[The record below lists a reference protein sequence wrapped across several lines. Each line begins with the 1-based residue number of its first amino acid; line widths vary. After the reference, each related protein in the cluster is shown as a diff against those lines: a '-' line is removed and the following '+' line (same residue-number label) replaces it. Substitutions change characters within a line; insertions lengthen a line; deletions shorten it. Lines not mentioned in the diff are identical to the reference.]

1 MRVPTVLVITHSGDP
16 APARVIDALERL
28 GARAVRLDTDRF
40 PAETQLTLEQAPGR
54 PSRFLFRDGG
64 ETVELSSV
72 DAVWYRRF
80 YRAKLDPGLDPAH
93 RDYAQAETRTLL
105 SALFATLRQARWVDP
120 IERVHR
126 AHHKL
131 LQLEVAQRAGFLVPD
146 TLSTNDP
153 VAARRFFDAHP
164 AIVTKMLNAISFQD
178 DGTEQM
184 VFTSV
189 VTEAHLSAL
198 DGLRHCPAVFQEKIE
213 KDVELRVAVV
223 GRRLFVASVTA
234 EPGSAGAVDWRQ
246 DPKLAYRFR
255 PDRLPAEVEACV
267 HRVMDEF
274 GLSYGSF
281 DIIRRPDGAHVF
293 LEVNSAG
300 EWMWLAEMVG
310 LPIAEALAELLVE
323 RPG

>member
-16 APARVIDALERL
+16 APARVIDALEGR
-28 GARAVRLDTDRF
+28 GARAVRFDTDRF
-40 PAETQLTLEQAPGR
+40 PAETQLILEQGPGA
-54 PSRFLFRDGG
+54 PSRLLFRDGG
-64 ETVELSSV
+64 LELELGSV

-80 YRAKLDPGLDPAH
+80 YRARLDPELDPAH

-105 SALFATLRQARWVDP
+105 TALFATLAQARWVDR

-131 LQLEVAQRAGFLVPD
+131 LQLEVAKRAGFLVPR
-146 TLSTNDP
+146 TLCTNDP
-153 VAARRFFDAHP
+153 AAARRFFDAHP

-189 VTEAHLSAL
+189 VTEAHLQAL
-198 DGLRHCPAVFQEKIE
+198 DGLRHCPAVFQERVE

-246 DPKLAYRFR
+246 DPRLAYRFR
-255 PDRLPAEVEACV
+255 PDRLPAEVEACI

-274 GLSYGSF
+274 GLCYGSF

-310 LPIAEALAELLVE
+310 LPIPEALAELLAE
-323 RPG
+323 PRG